1 MDLNNIVENL
11 IKVAQNP
18 STISIA
24 LFIVAMIIIITY
36 LNSISDK
43 QIKGEKVHV
52 VYAESIA
59 DLYTL
64 HIDKINED
72 VIISEVQPTKKKISE
87 KLRQESIESK
97 KKAKELVK
105 NMRDSIKEIQSKKPQ
120 KILSLPFEIKIKKG

>member
-24 LFIVAMIIIITY
+24 LFIIAMIIIITY

-72 VIISEVQPTKKKISE
+72 VIISEIQPNKKKISE
-87 KLRQESIESK
+87 VLRQESIESK
-97 KKAKELVK
+97 KKARELVK

-120 KILSLPFEIKIKKG
+120 KILSLPFEIKIKKD

>member
-11 IKVAQNP
+11 IKVSQNP

-87 KLRQESIESK
+87 VLRAESIESK

-105 NMRDSIKEIQSKKPQ
+105 NMRDSIKEIQLKKPQ
-120 KILSLPFEIKIKKG
+120 KIFSLPFKIKIKKD

>member
-24 LFIVAMIIIITY
+24 LFIIAMIIIITY

-72 VIISEVQPTKKKISE
+72 VIISEVQPNKKKISE
-87 KLRQESIESK
+87 VLRQESIESK

-120 KILSLPFEIKIKKG
+120 KILSLPFEIKIKKD

>member
-24 LFIVAMIIIITY
+24 LFIIAMIIIITY

-72 VIISEVQPTKKKISE
+72 VIISEIQPTKKKISE
-87 KLRQESIESK
+87 VLRQESIESK
-97 KKAKELVK
+97 KKARELVK

-120 KILSLPFEIKIKKG
+120 KILSLPFEIKIKKD